1 MISKAVRSKV
11 MARTAVIGLSLGV
24 TALASLAG
32 YSINGNV
39 DTTRH
44 VRETGMQSDQW
55 GALTLNV
62 SIEYEMLGDYLRA
75 STDVGRQPLLSAMG
89 SATGNIA
96 WLAKNGDETDQEQA
110 ADVAD
115 SYAAYTQTLHELV
128 DADALGERE
137 AVDSLAL
144 QASLAASTLRK
155 SGIAQVARKR
165 LDMDQYLLAVDERN
179 NKTLVAAGAI
189 VAVDVVL
196 LVLCASLMIGH
207 QRRIERQAQESKYRA
222 GHDGLTG
229 LANRSLL
236 AEHVDRTLAQA
247 ARGGDPVGLLLLDL
261 NKFKEVNDTLGH
273 HAGDLLLIEVA
284 NRLADAVRESD
295 TVARLG
301 GDEFAVLLPRVGS
314 TDACLELAR
323 RVLDAVQGPA
333 ELDGVRVD
341 ISGSIGGAV
350 YPLQSANSAEL
361 LQHADIAMYTA
372 KRNRS
377 GTAMYDAEA
386 DSHSSEQLGVIGELH
401 RAIAGDELVLHYQPK
416 VATGTGELVG
426 VEALVRWQ
434 HPVRGL
440 LPPGEFIPQAEDD
453 EIIVALTDAILEMA
467 LVQHRTWRDAG
478 VELPVA
484 VNIAAGGL
492 YDNAFPDRVA
502 AALARHEVPGAML
515 TLEITETSIITD
527 PAEVQTI
534 LDRLR
539 DLGVKLSI
547 DDFGTGYSSMAYLQT
562 MPLTELKIDRRFIGS
577 VHESPSDE
585 AIVRA
590 ILELA
595 RALGLKVV
603 AEGVESADALAL
615 LETMG
620 CPFAQGY
627 HMSRPLPAGDVLTWA
642 AGRVGVPVNS

>member
-1 MISKAVRSKV
+1 MIAKAVRSKV
-11 MARTAVIGLSLGV
+11 MARAAVIGLTLGV
-24 TALASLAG
+24 TALAALAG

-39 DTTRH
+39 ETTRH

-75 STDVGRQPLLSAMG
+75 SSDVGRQPLLSAMG
-89 SATGNIA
+89 SATGNVN
-96 WLAKNGDETDQEQA
+96 WLAENGDETDREEA

-115 SYAAYTQTLHELV
+115 SYAAYTETLHELV
-128 DADALGERE
+128 AADGRGDLATVDAL
-137 AVDSLAL
+137 AQ
-144 QASLAASTLRK
+144 QANLAASTLRK
-155 SGIAQVARKR
+155 TTIAQVARKR
-165 LDMDQYLLAVDERN
+165 LDMDQYLLDVDERN
-179 NKTLVAAGAI
+179 NKALVAAGAI
-189 VAVDVVL
+189 VAVDMML
-196 LVLCASLMIGH
+196 LVLCAFVMIGH
-207 QRRIERQAQESKYRA
+207 QRRIERQAQESRYRA

-236 AEHVDRTLAQA
+236 AEHVERTLKQA
-247 ARGGDPVGLLLLDL
+247 ARQNAPVGLLLLDL

-273 HAGDLLLIEVA
+273 HAGDLLLTEVA
-284 NRLADAVRESD
+284 SRLSSAVRESD
-295 TVARLG
+295 IVARLG
-301 GDEFAVLLPRVGS
+301 GDEFAVLLPSVGS
-314 TDACLELAR
+314 AEGCLELAR

-341 ISGSIGGAV
+341 ISGSIGAAV
-350 YPLQSANSAEL
+350 YPLHSANSAEL

-372 KRNRS
+372 KRSRS
-377 GTAMYDAEA
+377 GTAIYDAET
-386 DSHSSEQLGVIGELH
+386 DSHRSEQLGVIGELN
-401 RAIAGDELVLHYQPK
+401 RAIAEDELVLHYQPK

-434 HPVRGL
+434 HPDRGL
-440 LPPGEFIPQAEDD
+440 LPPSEFIPQAEDD
-453 EIIVALTDAILEMA
+453 EIIVALTDAVLEMA
-467 LVQHRTWRDAG
+467 LVQHRSWREAG
-478 VELPVA
+478 AELPVA

-502 AALARHEVPGAML
+502 AALARHAVPGAML
-515 TLEITETSIITD
+515 TLEITETSIISD
-527 PAEVQTI
+527 PAEVQAI

-562 MPLTELKIDRRFIGS
+562 MPLTELKIDRRFIRS
-577 VHESPSDE
+577 VHESASDE

-590 ILELA
+590 ILQLA
-595 RALGLKVV
+595 AALNLKVV
-603 AEGVESADALAL
+603 AEGVESAAALAV

-620 CPFAQGY
+620 CSYAQGY
-627 HMSRPLPAGDVLTWA
+627 HMSRPMPADEVLPWA
-642 AGRVGVPVNS
+642 AGRIRVPVGS

>member
-1 MISKAVRSKV
+1 MISKAVRSKA
-11 MARTAVIGLSLGV
+11 MARTAVIGLTLGV
-24 TALASLAG
+24 TALAALAG

-39 DTTRH
+39 ETTRH
-44 VRETGMQSDQW
+44 VREAGMQSDQW
-55 GALTLNV
+55 GALTQNV

-75 STDVGRQPLLSAMG
+75 STDIGRQPLLSAMG
-89 SATGNIA
+89 SATGNID
-96 WLAKNGDETDQEQA
+96 WLTANGDETDQAEA
-110 ADVAD
+110 ADLAD
-115 SYAAYTQTLHELV
+115 SYAAYTETLHQLVAADGKGDRTTV
-128 DADALGERE
+128 DAL
-137 AVDSLAL
+137 SQ

-155 SGIAQVARKR
+155 SGMAQVARKR

-189 VAVDVVL
+189 VAVDMML
-196 LVLCASLMIGH
+196 LILCASLMIGH
-207 QRRIERQAQESKYRA
+207 QRRIERQAQESRYRA

-273 HAGDLLLIEVA
+273 HAGDLLLTEVA
-284 NRLADAVRESD
+284 ARLADAVRESD

-314 TDACLELAR
+314 ADDCLDLAR

-333 ELDGVRVD
+333 ELDGVQVD
-341 ISGSIGGAV
+341 ISGSIGAAV
-350 YPLQSANSAEL
+350 YPLHSANSAEL

-372 KRNRS
+372 KRTRS
-377 GTAMYDAEA
+377 GTAIYDAEA
-386 DSHSSEQLGVIGELH
+386 DIRSSEQLGVIGELH
-401 RAIAGDELVLHYQPK
+401 RAIAEDELVLHYQPK

-434 HPVRGL
+434 HPARGL
-440 LPPGEFIPQAEDD
+440 LPPSEFIPQAEDD
-453 EIIVALTDAILEMA
+453 EIIVALTDAILELA
-467 LVQHRTWRDAG
+467 LRQHVTWREAG

-492 YDNAFPDRVA
+492 YDNAFPDRVS
-502 AALARHEVPGAML
+502 AALIRHDVPGAML
-515 TLEITETSIITD
+515 TLEITETSIISD

-562 MPLTELKIDRRFIGS
+562 MPLTELKIDRRFIKS

-595 RALGLKVV
+595 RALNLKVV
-603 AEGVESADALAL
+603 AEGVESAEALAV

-627 HMSRPLPAGDVLTWA
+627 HMSRPLPAGDVLPWA
-642 AGRVGVPVNS
+642 AGRVEVPVSS